1 MNALPN
7 EITEVITGT
16 AQGRLPV
23 TAWAR
28 PLSNV
33 PDSAPP
39 CGRRIESEQERFM
52 GQRLRYARAWRVGW
66 QARAGTAE
74 WAAL

>member
-1 MNALPN
+1 LRDEQVVCALITTAQRNGMNVLPN

-16 AQGRLPV
+16 AQGRLPI

-33 PDSAPP
+33 PNRTPH
-39 CGRRIESEQERFM
+39 RTLI
-52 GQRLRYARAWRVGW
+52 
-66 QARAGTAE
+66 
-74 WAAL
+74 